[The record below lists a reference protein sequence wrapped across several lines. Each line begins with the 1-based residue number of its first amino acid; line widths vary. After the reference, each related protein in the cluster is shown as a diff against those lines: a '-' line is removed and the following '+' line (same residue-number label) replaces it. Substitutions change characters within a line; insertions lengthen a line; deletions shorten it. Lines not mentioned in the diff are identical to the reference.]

1 MSIIKSE
8 IILWLMMIT
17 DVGNRISPLAIAGGE
32 KIEILGSNCHFAD
45 DLCERFEVF
54 FFYRKKKLLLLIT
67 YLILSRGPG

>member
-17 DVGNRISPLAIAGGE
+17 DVGNRILPLAIAGGE

-45 DLCERFEVF
+45 ADAQ
-54 FFYRKKKLLLLIT
+54 
-67 YLILSRGPG
+67 